1 MNEKYFPSFSLIFSL
16 LLEFLKTQRYFN
28 EMQFIYFVVV
38 ACAFI
43 DAYEKPWPNLESWK
57 FMLLV
62 SSKSITV

>member
-1 MNEKYFPSFSLIFSL
+1 MNEKYFSSFSLIFNL
-16 LLEFLKTQRYFN
+16 LLELLKTQRYFN
-28 EMQFIYFVVV
+28 EMQFIFVVV

-43 DAYEKPWPNLESWK
+43 DAYEKPWPNVESWK